1 MNYQNEISVYLHI
14 GFLAVMVIVVA
25 YIGYKLV
32 REWREDEE
40 FIEWNND
47 KHK

>member
-1 MNYQNEISVYLHI
+1 MNYQTEYGVYLHI
-14 GFLAVMVIVVA
+14 GFLAVMVVVVA

-32 REWREDEE
+32 IEFIDEE
-40 FIEWNND
+40 FIEWKND